1 LTLIALS
8 GQEVWRSLASGVGIV
23 SGERRRARVEQT
35 YESDDN
41 AVIREIHPHNL
52 DAEPNAP
59 DDNEDGGDSKGKG
72 TS

>member
-1 LTLIALS
+1 
-8 GQEVWRSLASGVGIV
+8 V